1 MLKNV
6 CLASLSSMFLS
17 LQITPNNNIVFVSKS
32 HYKDCF
38 IKKLEMGNP
47 TLTTEEIEDKD
58 EGLNLPSLYLISQL
72 QKCPYNQYCIEHK
85 TDCDTCLVNL
95 F

>member
-1 MLKNV
+1 
-6 CLASLSSMFLS
+6 
-17 LQITPNNNIVFVSKS
+17 
-32 HYKDCF
+32 
-38 IKKLEMGNP
+38 MGNP

-85 TDCDTCLVNL
+85 TDCDTCLENL